1 MNLVE
6 TLKGN
11 EEKLNKSGTYLLMKK
26 YHDLVLK
33 YPSSCIHY
41 ETEEKAKKREK
52 TVSKGSDKL
61 YFLHTKFTSVFCD
74 FTGSVLLIQNDL
86 PVNYM
91 VKEVANFAALVDF
104 LKLSTSKVNDVQ
116 ELVKY
121 YKDFTLKEKT
131 F

>member
-1 MNLVE
+1 
-6 TLKGN
+6 
-11 EEKLNKSGTYLLMKK
+11 MKK

-41 ETEEKAKKREK
+41 MKQKKRLKKRK

-61 YFLHTKFTSVFCD
+61 YFCILNLLVFFCD

-121 YKDFTLKEKT
+121 YKDFTLKGKRP
-131 F
+131 FRFSI